1 MAISVIVDLVFP
13 VERLGTGLV
22 QNLLDRFVSM
32 RVFEIVEGRERIQSV
47 EASHGIAE

>member
-1 MAISVIVDLVFP
+1 MAIFVLVDLVFT
-13 VERLGTGLV
+13 VGTLGTAAP
-22 QNLLDRFVSM
+22 QDLLDRFVSM